1 MVLLLVDVSD
11 PAEKLYVSESTTLIV
26 YPEAADKFDEEKPL
40 SLILTA
46 SASSFDVEEVLKLMS
61 ESVNFPYRANVDAW
75 AITVSGNS
83 EKFERRL
90 IYPNQWY
97 V

>member
-1 MVLLLVDVSD
+1 MELN
-11 PAEKLYVSESTTLIV
+11 KLEGIEVIKYSTQRYLGTQIIT
-26 YPEAADKFDEEKPL
+26 FDQEKPL

-46 SASSFDVEEVLKLMS
+46 SASSFDVEDVLKLMGD
-61 ESVNFPYRANVDAW
+61 SVNFPYRANVDAW
-75 AITVSGNS
+75 AITISGNS